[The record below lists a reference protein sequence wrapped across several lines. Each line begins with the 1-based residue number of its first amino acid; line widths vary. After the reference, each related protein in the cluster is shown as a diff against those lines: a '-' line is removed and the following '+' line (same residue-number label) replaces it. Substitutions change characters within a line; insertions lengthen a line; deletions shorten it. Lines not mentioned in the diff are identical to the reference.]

1 METKRFL
8 IILTVVLA
16 TMVVAL
22 TSFIAGM
29 YIPKPGMAP
38 GFPGAPAAMN
48 PQPNNMPPQ
57 HPVIPGKKPSEYH
70 IGKPFHVAMSRK
82 RPVIAVF
89 YVDWCHFCQ
98 AFMPKFQELAKT
110 YRGKMTFTTVNV
122 EDPKNADIV
131 KEYDIK
137 AYPTVFFINPTT
149 KEKEQVDS
157 ASFATKDTMKKA
169 IDTYLEKP

>member
-29 YIPKPGMAP
+29 YIPRPGMAP
-38 GFPGAPAAMN
+38 VAPAAMN
-48 PQPNNMPPQ
+48 QPPSNMPPPS
-57 HPVIPGKKPSEYH
+57 PVIPGKKPSEYH

-98 AFMPKFQELAKT
+98 AFMPKFQELSKT

-122 EDPKNADIV
+122 EDTKNADIV

-149 KEKEQVDS
+149 KEKEPVESS
-157 ASFATKDTMKKA
+157 AFASTDAMKKA
-169 IDTYLEKP
+169 IDTYLEKNSAQ